1 MLEFLFWISAKQNVV
16 ALALLG
22 AALVTIAPQ
31 VRKWVEQKQK
41 SGSDHKRPLLAQDLE
56 KIFIRS
62 GYAFVGLSI
71 TLFIIAGFIVDLK

>member
-1 MLEFLFWISAKQNVV
+1 MLEFLFWISAKKNVV

-22 AALVTIAPQ
+22 AAFVSVAPQ

-41 SGSDHKRPLLAQDLE
+41 SESDQKRQLLAHALE
-56 KIFIRS
+56 KNFIRV

>member
-1 MLEFLFWISAKQNVV
+1 M

-41 SGSDHKRPLLAQDLE
+41 SESDHKRQLLAQDLE
-56 KIFIRS
+56 KIFIKLVMPLS
-62 GYAFVGLSI
+62 G
-71 TLFIIAGFIVDLK
+71 

>member
-56 KIFIRS
+56 KIFIRV

>member
-22 AALVTIAPQ
+22 AAFVTIAPQ

-41 SGSDHKRPLLAQDLE
+41 SESDHNRQLLAQDLE
-56 KIFIRS
+56 KIFIRV
-62 GYAFVGLSI
+62 GYAFVGFSI